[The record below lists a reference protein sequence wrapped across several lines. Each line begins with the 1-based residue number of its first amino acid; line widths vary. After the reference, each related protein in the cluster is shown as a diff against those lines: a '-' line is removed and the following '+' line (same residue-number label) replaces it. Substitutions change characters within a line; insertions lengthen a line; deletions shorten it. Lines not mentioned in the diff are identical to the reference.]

1 MGFWNAS
8 LPHKPQHP
16 ISITCTKSPNQ
27 RLSNQILVASPDQS
41 STTLRSAS
49 FSSTT
54 LSSAGFAERVSG
66 EVFAGGSETGVVYT
80 TSLRGVRKTFEDYNR
95 VHRVVFD
102 ERDVS
107 LHREFLRDVKELVG
121 EAVALPWVF
130 VKGRYMGVWRNW
142 WS

>member
-1 MGFWNAS
+1 MGMEWDS
-8 LPHKPQHP
+8 
-16 ISITCTKSPNQ
+16 
-27 RLSNQILVASPDQS
+27 V
-41 STTLRSAS
+41 S
-49 FSSTT
+49 FSPRWMTRMHAMPT
-54 LSSAGFAERVSG
+54 PHQPFRATAAGFAERVSG
-66 EVFAGGSETGVVYT
+66 EVFARGSETGVVYT

-107 LHREFLRDVKELVG
+107 LHREFLREVKELVG